1 MGQCVRWW
9 SPKRRA
15 RRPSATC
22 KAVQSA
28 FVISF
33 ITALTIHSSG
43 VCGENSACSS
53 LVLHNH
59 PQPAKRG
66 HGPVTFMTRPR
77 ARSAAGT
84 NDCTIL
90 HSPLMHPPSKTANEH
105 LQGSALQ
112 PFPLSEPR
120 I

>member
-22 KAVQSA
+22 KAVQRA

-33 ITALTIHSSG
+33 ITALAIHSSG
-43 VCGENSACSS
+43 VCGENSASSS

-59 PQPAKRG
+59 PPAREA
-66 HGPVTFMTRPR
+66 RPW
-77 ARSAAGT
+77 
-84 NDCTIL
+84 
-90 HSPLMHPPSKTANEH
+90 PSHIHDTA
-105 LQGSALQ
+105 QGQ
-112 PFPLSEPR
+112 ER
-120 I
+120 CRHE